1 MQSLLSFINATQRK
15 LVYWKMIGNLTM
27 WETYR
32 SLKTHVVLEEIPHK
46 HGVKIGQREA
56 KKGAYL
62 WGVLEKLILEKIA
75 P

>member
-15 LVYWKMIGNLTM
+15 LVYWKMIGNLT
-27 WETYR
+27 TYR

-62 WGVLEKLILEKIA
+62 
-75 P
+75 